1 LQGLLDRLRFQPVF
15 TAHPTE
21 AKRRTLLEAQRRLAK
36 LASRLDDPGLG
47 PTRRSFVEQQV
58 LNQIQALW
66 KTDDIVNFKDDFFD
80 NAPVGKIFSA
90 AAENIKYQPLGAH
103 AGEFGNAIGNAL
115 VSIEQGKATPDAA
128 WQKAVADIK
137 NIAG

>member
-1 LQGLLDRLRFQPVF
+1 LPRASNSFESTRCSFAFGSTNAGARS
-15 TAHPTE
+15 PT
-21 AKRRTLLEAQRRLAK
+21 
-36 LASRLDDPGLG
+36 
-47 PTRRSFVEQQV
+47 F
-58 LNQIQALW
+58 
-66 KTDDIVNFKDDFFD
+66 
-80 NAPVGKIFSA
+80 KIFSA